1 MNVCG
6 MRRSCDMN
14 EQNLPK
20 KTEFPLK
27 YQAVIGGFISGVRIS
42 YCLFCSIILL
52 YANSASAFFSDDR
65 IDDNFSYRSLHV
77 EILKTKTKRKSK
89 TKHDGCYLVGEILN
103 KTNVTQE
110 GVSVTFYAY
119 DFFDHTL
126 WKQTIHIDII
136 DPYYNSRKGHA
147 FQKKLPSCE
156 EPAKFQF
163 KVTGVKKK
171 DTKKVIPDKPKSK
184 TKSKPK
190 DPESMHSRQKD
201 DSGADVISGAATPV
215 VTIQNYLI
223 ILTNGKEISTES
235 YREQD
240 NMLFFKKG
248 GGEVRIN
255 KDKISEIRKLN

>member
-1 MNVCG
+1 LNYPAADYRFTFG
-6 MRRSCDMN
+6 KKISC
-14 EQNLPK
+14 
-20 KTEFPLK
+20 
-27 YQAVIGGFISGVRIS
+27 Y
-42 YCLFCSIILL
+42 LFCSVILL
-52 YANSASAFFSDDR
+52 NAHGASAFFSNGKINED
-65 IDDNFSYRSLHV
+65 FSYRSLHV
-77 EILKTKTKRKSK
+77 EILETKTKSKTKTKRSC
-89 TKHDGCYLVGEILN
+89 CYLVGEILN
-103 KTNVTQE
+103 NTNLVQE
-110 GVSVTFYAY
+110 GVSVTFYAH

-171 DTKKVIPDKPKSK
+171 DAKKVIPDKSK

-190 DPESMHSRQKD
+190 DPESMNSRQKD
-201 DSGADVISGAATPV
+201 DSGAGVMSDAATPV
-215 VTIQNYLI
+215 VPIQNYLI

-240 NMLFFKKG
+240 NMVFFKKD

>member
-6 MRRSCDMN
+6 TRRACDMN

-20 KTEFPLK
+20 KTEFLLK

-52 YANSASAFFSDDR
+52 YAHSALAFFSDDR
-65 IDDNFSYRSLHV
+65 IDDDFSYRSLHV
-77 EILKTKTKRKSK
+77 EILKTKTKGKSK
-89 TKHDGCYLVGEILN
+89 TKRDGCYLVGEILN
-103 KTNVTQE
+103 NTNVTQE
-110 GVSVTFYAY
+110 GVSVTFYAH

-136 DPYYNSRKGHA
+136 DPFYNSRKGHT

-163 KVTGVKKK
+163 KVSGVKKK
-171 DTKKVIPDKPKSK
+171 DAKKVIPDKPKSRY
-184 TKSKPK
+184 K
-190 DPESMHSRQKD
+190 DSVSRNSRQKD
-201 DSGADVISGAATPV
+201 DLGADFIPDAARSV
-215 VTIQNYLI
+215 VPIQNYLI
-223 ILTNGKEISTES
+223 ILTNGKEIRTDS

-240 NMLFFKKG
+240 NMVFFNKD
-248 GGEVRIN
+248 GGEVRIS
-255 KDKISEIRKLN
+255 KDKISEIRKRN